1 MVLVLALQSSSGPGQ
16 GVFELFASVW
26 WCGGVLAVGQFVL
39 FVVALVQILTRSMP
53 TDAKLLW
60 GAVTWFLPILG
71 PILWWTIGSKQN
83 PPGRPLD
90 PY

>member
-1 MVLVLALQSSSGPGQ
+1 M
-16 GVFELFASVW
+16 
-26 WCGGVLAVGQFVL
+26 